1 MVKLKNLFTL
11 GKTLLTLTIFSIA
24 SISCSSIE
32 DEYYSAPNSQ
42 NISNIQNNTIN
53 TSNNNNSFIQELS
66 RKKIT
71 LNNQELS
78 MVVKLKN
85 VEPAGRWTP
94 GPEENPEA
102 NMKKHFEKHGHD
114 FKPVIESLEEY
125 FEKAMIA
132 AKSPDGKYY
141 FDTKPYLE
149 ERIVS
154 LVKWNSQTKEFT
166 VTRDNGQ
173 IATYFINMKVKPERF
188 VKVPEDFGNEQ

>member
-1 MVKLKNLFTL
+1 MVKLKKLFSL
-11 GKTLLTLTIFSIA
+11 GKTLLTLTVFSVS
-24 SISCSSIE
+24 SISCSNIE

-42 NISNIQNNTIN
+42 NISNIQSNSIN
-53 TSNNNNSFIQELS
+53 TFNNSSFIQELS
-66 RKKIT
+66 KKKIN
-71 LNNQELS
+71 LNNQELD

-85 VEPAGRWTP
+85 VEPVGRWTP

-114 FKPVIESLEEY
+114 FKPAIESVQEY
-125 FEKAMIA
+125 FQKAMNA

>member
-1 MVKLKNLFTL
+1 MIKLKSLFTL
-11 GKTLLTLTIFSIA
+11 GKTLLTLTVFSI
-24 SISCSSIE
+24 SSFSCSSIE
-32 DEYYSAPNSQ
+32 DEYYLTPN
-42 NISNIQNNTIN
+42 NEKISPIKTF
-53 TSNNNNSFIQELS
+53 SNNNNFIQELS
-66 RKKIT
+66 KKKIT
-71 LNNQELS
+71 LNNQELN
-78 MVVKLKN
+78 MVVTLKN
-85 VEPAGRWTP
+85 VEPVGRWTP
-94 GPEENPEA
+94 GPEENSDA

-114 FKPVIESLEEY
+114 FKPAIESVQEY
-125 FEKAMIA
+125 FEKAMLA

-188 VKVPEDFGNEQ
+188 VKVPEDFGNE

>member
-11 GKTLLTLTIFSIA
+11 SKTLITLTVL
-24 SISCSSIE
+24 SISSFSCSPIE
-32 DEYYSAPNSQ
+32 DEYYLTPNNENLSTTKT
-42 NISNIQNNTIN
+42 NIN
-53 TSNNNNSFIQELS
+53 TFNNSSSFIQELS
-66 RKKIT
+66 KKKIT
-71 LNNQELS
+71 LNNQELN
-78 MVVKLKN
+78 MIVTLKN
-85 VEPAGRWTP
+85 IEPVGRWTP
-94 GPEENPEA
+94 GPEENSDA

-114 FKPVIESLEEY
+114 FRPAIESVQEY
-125 FEKAMIA
+125 FEKAMLA

-149 ERIVS
+149 EKIVS